1 MGIIKMDLQYINLF
15 AKKGDVKEMAMNE
28 TIQKRRKELG
38 LTQEQVAE
46 YLGVSTPAVSKWE
59 KGVTSPDITLLPP
72 LARLLKMDLNTL
84 FGFGED
90 LTPEEIGEFCRKLAQ
105 KAGEDIAG
113 AFDEANAKLHEYPH
127 NEQLLLNVAL
137 LLESKL
143 LQTSKAPTHL
153 DVVVEEWYRRLSG
166 SAEKEIKNSAD
177 FMRVS
182 RYLRQG
188 KTEAAREIL
197 EGMEDN
203 REWNAS
209 LPDKVMLQVSM
220 YMQQGKPEE
229 AALLLEKEI
238 YNKASKMQMLL
249 TKLMEA
255 EDAAGREED
264 AKAIAGKIEAMVDA
278 FDLWEYNRYVPTYF
292 LAEREKNA
300 DVMLPLL
307 DKMLTVL
314 QTPWPLED
322 SVLYHRMAP
331 ETKAPAFSDMKSF
344 LLNQL
349 ESDPEYAYLHRHPDY
364 ERILGKYKN

>member
-1 MGIIKMDLQYINLF
+1 MNPQILIAIMGIIKMNLQYINLF

-143 LQTSKAPTHL
+143 LQTPKAPTHL

-255 EDAAGREED
+255 KTQRAEKKTRRQLQEKLRPWWMHLIYGSTTVMYRSIFLRSGR
-264 AKAIAGKIEAMVDA
+264 KM
-278 FDLWEYNRYVPTYF
+278 RMSCF
-292 LAEREKNA
+292 LCWIKC
-300 DVMLPLL
+300 
-307 DKMLTVL
+307 
-314 QTPWPLED
+314 
-322 SVLYHRMAP
+322 
-331 ETKAPAFSDMKSF
+331 
-344 LLNQL
+344 
-349 ESDPEYAYLHRHPDY
+349 
-364 ERILGKYKN
+364 